1 MLDFSVKA
9 QIGLLQ
15 WIHRGGVTMYDVKP
29 GGIRRIIELTEKY
42 DDLPM
47 DLADATLVVAAEET
61 GIREV
66 ISIDSDFSV
75 YRTIEKKLITNVF
88 GG

>member
-9 QIGLLQ
+9 QLGLLQ
-15 WIHRGGVTMYDVKP
+15 WIHRGGVTMYDIKAN
-29 GGIRRIIELTEKY
+29 GIRRMIELTKKY

-61 GIREV
+61 GIREIV
-66 ISIDSDFSV
+66 SIDSNFAV
-75 YRTIEKKLITNVF
+75 YRTIEKESITNVF
-88 GG
+88 GA